1 MVANRTNYNHFEKG
15 LVAGSKTTIRNLYL
29 KADLCLKPILL
40 TLKAD
45 LIRLVKHD
53 LLNVSRLLLF
63 NISKSQRERT
73 MGKIK
78 LTRHDVRIAVSLKN
92 LWDRQIRPTMTQTQ
106 FAQKYG
112 FTQNF
117 ISQVFN
123 YHTRAS
129 HAVICA
135 FAKELSSQP
144 VAIDSLFNEPG
155 RFRK

>member
-1 MVANRTNYNHFEKG
+1 MDR
-15 LVAGSKTTIRNLYL
+15 
-29 KADLCLKPILL
+29 
-40 TLKAD
+40 
-45 LIRLVKHD
+45 
-53 LLNVSRLLLF
+53 
-63 NISKSQRERT
+63 
-73 MGKIK
+73 IK
-78 LTRHDVRIAVSLKN
+78 LSTHDISIAVLLKN

-129 HAVICA
+129 HSVICA

>member
-1 MVANRTNYNHFEKG
+1 MDR
-15 LVAGSKTTIRNLYL
+15 
-29 KADLCLKPILL
+29 
-40 TLKAD
+40 
-45 LIRLVKHD
+45 
-53 LLNVSRLLLF
+53 
-63 NISKSQRERT
+63 
-73 MGKIK
+73 IK
-78 LTRHDVRIAVSLKN
+78 LSTHDISIAVSLKN